1 MFEQFAQHTIEE
13 ALREAIEQ
21 VDEEKISKSVLAPI
35 YFYLFIF
42 FYLFIAYLSH

>member
-1 MFEQFAQHTIEE
+1 MFEQFAQHTIED

-35 YFYLFIF
+35 LGFA
-42 FYLFIAYLSH
+42 IALVMIDL